1 MPQFKTPYQD
11 LLLISLVKRNKQ
23 AKKKKKKNIW
33 KMISILSST
42 DNSNLCLKDEF
53 AKKCKYSHY

>member
-23 AKKKKKKNIW
+23 EKKTSEK
-33 KMISILSST
+33 
-42 DNSNLCLKDEF
+42 
-53 AKKCKYSHY
+53 